1 MDLISTF
8 FDSLL
13 SIFILVIGRSAC
25 PSVFQAIE
33 TGKQVRL
40 LARINSIV
48 TKQIL
53 AVLSRIQ
60 CHSLKNWQDGTSRA

>member
-1 MDLISTF
+1 
-8 FDSLL
+8 
-13 SIFILVIGRSAC
+13 
-25 PSVFQAIE
+25 
-33 TGKQVRL
+33 